1 MFKPGLFYIEPSYYE
16 NKSVF
21 YHPQALDQFCHA
33 VGKNRF
39 FLLKLYE
46 QIDHYMTDC
55 GWNSS
60 NFSVACSSVSPAF

>member
-16 NKSVF
+16 NKSIF

-39 FLLKLYE
+39 FLLK
-46 QIDHYMTDC
+46 
-55 GWNSS
+55 
-60 NFSVACSSVSPAF
+60 VSLRIRFDRKTSILATWAYILQYFG